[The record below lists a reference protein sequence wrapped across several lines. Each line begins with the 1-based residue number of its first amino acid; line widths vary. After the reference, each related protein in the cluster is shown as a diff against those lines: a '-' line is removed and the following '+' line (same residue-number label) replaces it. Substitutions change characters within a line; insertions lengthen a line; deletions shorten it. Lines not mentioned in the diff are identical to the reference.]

1 MGHLSVQ
8 SQIFSPVSIKKEH
21 ALSYNEKSG
30 LEQNGRV
37 RKNIFKCNK
46 ISKTQL
52 SRMGFPGGTTGK
64 EPHVPMQV
72 TWVQSLGQEDP
83 LEEGRATHSSILAW
97 RIPGTESGGSP
108 KGRTESDTTEVTQ
121 QANQLG

>member
-46 ISKTQL
+46 ISKSKTENNIK
-52 SRMGFPGGTTGK
+52 GK
-64 EPHVPMQV
+64 GKRKREF
-72 TWVQSLGQEDP
+72 
-83 LEEGRATHSSILAW
+83 
-97 RIPGTESGGSP
+97 
-108 KGRTESDTTEVTQ
+108 
-121 QANQLG
+121 